1 MALQMF
7 LNYLEEWQEDD
18 DEEDD
23 DLYVDYFSSQ
33 PPLVQACFH
42 GDPDEVRSLLYKK
55 EDINFQVRWRDH
67 SLFVTDGQCRSS

>member
-7 LNYLEEWQEDD
+7 LSYLEEWQDDD
-18 DEEDD
+18 DEDDDD
-23 DLYVDYFSSQ
+23 DLYADCFSSQ

-55 EDINFQVRWRDH
+55 EDINYQVRADTVGHGGTWRD
-67 SLFVTDGQCRSS
+67 F